1 MSEINESINTS
12 PSSTSKAEYDDEELS
27 YQKNYYYKYKEKNFC
42 NLLYNN
48 YNNCEF
54 EDDLNCKRKNSSPL
68 YNYYNGFEKY
78 FEKEKKINYFENS
91 HNFIEKTVYYSNPI
105 NFTESVK
112 DINLI
117 NNNYNVNNNNIID
130 ENANKFEN
138 KKFRTKSFND
148 NYLYYSKF
156 NFPYYQYFIEDK
168 SFKKSLFVNNNIKSK
183 KKISKPFVERTGDW
197 FCSKCNNL
205 NFAFRSFCNRCQL
218 PKSESSNTII
228 DIKNNN
234 IKSSEQNEKKISNN
248 NDVIKK
254 ESTANNITK
263 DKES

>member
-1 MSEINESINTS
+1 MSETNESINTS

-27 YQKNYYYKYKEKNFC
+27 YQKNYYYKYIEKENYNFF
-42 NLLYNN
+42 YNN
-48 YNNCEF
+48 YNNSNF
-54 EDDLNCKRKNSSPL
+54 DNDLNSKRKNSSPL
-68 YNYYNGFEKY
+68 YNYYNGFENY
-78 FEKEKKINYFENS
+78 FKKEKKNNYFENS
-91 HNFIEKTVYYSNPI
+91 NNFIEKTVYYSNPI

-117 NNNYNVNNNNIID
+117 NNNNYNINNNIIN

-138 KKFRTKSFND
+138 KKIRTKSFND

-156 NFPYYQYFIEDK
+156 NFPYFQYFIDEK
-168 SFKKSLFVNNNIKSK
+168 SFKKNFYINNNIKSK

-234 IKSSEQNEKKISNN
+234 IKSSEPNEKKNSNN
-248 NDVIKK
+248 NDLNKNK
-254 ESTANNITK
+254 STANNITN

>member
-1 MSEINESINTS
+1 MSETNESINTS

-27 YQKNYYYKYKEKNFC
+27 YQKNYYYKYIEKENYNFF
-42 NLLYNN
+42 YNN
-48 YNNCEF
+48 YNNSNF
-54 EDDLNCKRKNSSPL
+54 DNDLNSKRKNSSPL
-68 YNYYNGFEKY
+68 YNYYN
-78 FEKEKKINYFENS
+78 
-91 HNFIEKTVYYSNPI
+91 IEKTVYYSNPI

-117 NNNYNVNNNNIID
+117 NNNNYNINNNIIN

-138 KKFRTKSFND
+138 KKIRTKSFND

-218 PKSESSNTII
+218 PKSESTNTII
-228 DIKNNN
+228 SIKNNN
-234 IKSSEQNEKKISNN
+234 VKNLDSNENKNSNS
-248 NDVIKK
+248 NDFIKK
-254 ESTANNITK
+254 EPTVDSINNVK
-263 DKES
+263 

>member
-1 MSEINESINTS
+1 MSETNESINTS

-27 YQKNYYYKYKEKNFC
+27 YQKNYYYKCKEKNFC
-42 NLLYNN
+42 NLFCNN
-48 YNNCEF
+48 YNNCNF

-78 FEKEKKINYFENS
+78 FEKEKKNNYYENS

-130 ENANKFEN
+130 ESANKFEN

-218 PKSESSNTII
+218 PKSESTNTII
-228 DIKNNN
+228 SIKNNN
-234 IKSSEQNEKKISNN
+234 VKNLDSNENKNSNS
-248 NDVIKK
+248 NDFIKK
-254 ESTANNITK
+254 EPTVDSINNVK
-263 DKES
+263 